1 MDKDL
6 DQWNNF
12 KKKLDFNSKSPSF
25 EEREIWWCSIGLNI
39 GHEENGKSD
48 LFSRPILVVRKFN
61 SHIFLGVPLTSKI
74 KEHHKFY
81 HKIYFKDKEQSV
93 MLSQI
98 RVWESKRLTR
108 VKGKLS
114 VEQFKEIRS
123 LLSRIVLGDY
133 PTSHF

>member
-1 MDKDL
+1 MNK
-6 DQWNNF
+6 
-12 KKKLDFNSKSPSF
+12 DFNGWSQLKQRIDFQSKPPSF
-25 EEREIWWCSIGLNI
+25 EEREIWWCSIGLNV

-48 LFSRPILVVRKFN
+48 LFSRPVLVVRKFN

-74 KEHHKFY
+74 KEYHRFY
-81 HKIYFKDKEQSV
+81 HKIHFKEQEQSV

-108 VKGKLS
+108 MKGKLS
-114 VEQFKEIRS
+114 VEQFREVRN

-133 PTSHF
+133 PTPHF